1 MAQDKQFNT
10 VKHVNF
16 RTYVFGRNISKEQ
29 TAQNQ
34 TSSINSAISM
44 PLANGANYVP
54 LSTWIRGHSRI
65 VEEDLK
71 VSDWRGGSRVLGRN
85 HL

>member
-29 TAQNQ
+29 T
-34 TSSINSAISM
+34 SSINSANSM
-44 PLANGANYVP
+44 ALANGANYVP
-54 LSTWIRGHSRI
+54 LSTWISRGHSRI
-65 VEEDLK
+65 VEKDFK